1 MNTVLLILGLAIVVL
16 IALRLLY
23 SRPRSNRPPTSPK
36 EAAELTGSFPG
47 RAGRL
52 RLRFSAALFYFA
64 PWLARAAAPSDAA
77 TIELLGRPS
86 TRPLETSAKRLLLA
100 GVPGGLRPNEWLGI
114 RYLTGNVGAGVGAI
128 IGVLRLALSSQP
140 ITAGGLFA
148 VLLLAVFGALLGYT
162 IPDFWLGR
170 KIRARQRAIVRML
183 PEMLD
188 LLTIS
193 IQAGLGLDA
202 ALSRVV
208 ERLKGPLPDEFRRAL
223 LEIRLGKTRREALR
237 NIISR
242 TDSKPLINF
251 ISGIIQAEQLGV
263 PISRVL
269 TLQSEQLRVEHRQRV
284 EEQASQASIK
294 MIFPMIGCILPAIWV
309 IILGPLAI
317 MLMLGWPASV
327 LK

>member
-1 MNTVLLILGLAIVVL
+1 MNTVLIILGLAIVVL

-23 SRPRSNRPPTSPK
+23 SRPFSNRPPTRPE
-36 EAAELTGSFPG
+36 EAAELTGSFLG
-47 RAGRL
+47 RGGRL
-52 RLRFSAALFYFA
+52 RFRFSAALFYFA
-64 PWLARAAAPSDAA
+64 PWLARAIAPSDAA
-77 TIELLGRPS
+77 TAELLGRQS
-86 TRPLETSAKRLLLA
+86 TRPLEASTKRLLLA

-114 RYLTGNVGAGVGAI
+114 RYLTGAVGAVAGSI
-128 IGVLRLALSSQP
+128 IGVLRVAVSGQP
-140 ITAGGLFA
+140 IMANELFA
-148 VLLLAVFGALLGYT
+148 VLLLAVFGALFGYA
-162 IPDFWLGR
+162 IPDFWLSR
-170 KIRARQRAIVRML
+170 KIRARQRAIVRMI

-208 ERLKGPLPDEFRRAL
+208 ERLEGPLPDEFRRAL

-242 TDSKPLINF
+242 TDSRPLTNF

-263 PISRVL
+263 PISQVL
-269 TLQSEQLRVEHRQRV
+269 TLQSEQLRTEHRQRV
-284 EEQASQASIK
+284 EEQAAQASIK

-309 IILGPLAI
+309 IILGPFAI
-317 MLMLGWPASV
+317 MVMLGWPLSV

>member
-1 MNTVLLILGLAIVVL
+1 MNTVLIILGLVIVVL

-23 SRPRSNRPPTSPK
+23 SRTSANRPPSNPE
-36 EAAELTGSFPG
+36 EAVALTGSSLG
-47 RAGRL
+47 QAGRL
-52 RLRFSAALFYFA
+52 RFRFSAALFYFA
-64 PWLARAAAPSDAA
+64 PWLARAAAPGDAA
-77 TIELLGRPS
+77 TTELLGRPS
-86 TRPLETSAKRLLLA
+86 TRPLEASAKRLLLA

-114 RYLTGNVGAGVGAI
+114 RYLSGNVGAVAGVI
-128 IGVLRLALSSQP
+128 IGVLRLAVSGQP
-140 ITAGGLFA
+140 ITAGELFA
-148 VLLLAVFGALLGYT
+148 VLLLAVIGALLGYA
-162 IPDFWLGR
+162 IPDFWLSR

-242 TDSKPLINF
+242 TDSRPLINF

-269 TLQSEQLRVEHRQRV
+269 TLQSEQLRIEHRQRV
-284 EEQASQASIK
+284 EEQAAQASIK

-317 MLMLGWPASV
+317 MLMLGWPTSLV
-327 LK
+327 K